1 MAVTI
6 DSTQIEY
13 GTAGE
18 ACVVRFAEPFAATPT
33 IVSSAGVSRPSA
45 TGFEIGGA
53 GKADH
58 LPDQQPFAAQQPGH
72 RGRMLA
78 MQLHAAEAGLIPQP
92 EDLSDGL

>member
-1 MAVTI
+1 MAVAI

-53 GKADH
+53 
-58 LPDQQPFAAQQPGH
+58 
-72 RGRMLA
+72 RGWIA
-78 MQLHAAEAGLIPQP
+78 IGPSLISHPSP
-92 EDLSDGL
+92 T